1 MRKLLPFFLL
11 LFILPCIVGVNH
23 LSCSNKNRS
32 IPEVTGIY
40 TPTDENHESFD
51 MDEYSIFDL
60 LKPIFLTIGGLSIVS
75 VFISVFIFG
84 FFIQKGLDNKYGYD
98 LKAIQQHS
106 QCPNEDG
113 PNAAPHLQ

>member
-11 LFILPCIVGVNH
+11 LFLWPCIVGVNH
-23 LSCSNKNRS
+23 LSCSNKNTS
-32 IPEVTGIY
+32 TPEVTGIY

-60 LKPIFLTIGGLSIVS
+60 LKPIFLTIGGLSIIF
-75 VFISVFIFG
+75 VFILG

-98 LKAIQQHS
+98 LKAIQQHG
-106 QCPNEDG
+106 QCPHEDG
-113 PNAAPHLQ
+113 PNAAPHL